1 MVGIVTLGWVGV
13 VGLTGFIITMSTP
26 ITMIWQKDQL
36 AGMSAPY
43 KDAKPPERLAS
54 VNKAVATVRAAVPDA
69 SVSFIAWPGTEFS
82 TKHHYMVALA
92 GDRKSTRLNS
102 SH

>member
-1 MVGIVTLGWVGV
+1 MKCAFFMCVKKRTAYELRISDWSSDVCSSDL
-13 VGLTGFIITMSTP
+13 
-26 ITMIWQKDQL
+26 QL